1 MNDEIG
7 KSLGLEPLDDV
18 VEGKVIERTEVPRTE
33 VPTDDKMNKDYE
45 YARSNFYNVI
55 ESGTEALEQMLDVAK
70 ASEHP
75 RAYEVVSTIM
85 KTLVD
90 ANKDLVAMSTKKVES
105 EEKASSESPNGL
117 TTNNNLFVGST
128 NELQQLIKDMKNS
141 DG

>member
-7 KSLGLEPLDDV
+7 KSLGLEPLDNV
-18 VEGKVIERTEVPRTE
+18 VEGKVVERTV
-33 VPTDDKMNKDYE
+33 VPTDDKMDKDYE

>member
-18 VEGKVIERTEVPRTE
+18 VEGKIIERQEAPVDQK
-33 VPTDDKMNKDYE
+33 VDKDYE
-45 YARSNFYNVI
+45 YARANFYNVI
-55 ESGTEALEQMLDVAK
+55 ESGTEALEQMLEVAK

-90 ANKDLVAMSTKKVES
+90 ANKDLVKMSTDKVKDES
-105 EEKASSESPNGL
+105 KGVATIDQNGV
-117 TTNNNLFVGST
+117 TNNNVFVGST
-128 NELQQLIKDMKNS
+128 AELQKLVKDLRNS
-141 DG
+141 EE

>member
-18 VEGKVIERTEVPRTE
+18 VEGKVIERTE

-90 ANKDLVAMSTKKVES
+90 ANKDLVKMSTDKLKVE
-105 EEKASSESPNGL
+105 EENIDTTPKGL

-128 NELQQLIKDMKNS
+128 NELQQLLKDMKNS

>member
-18 VEGKVIERTEVPRTE
+18 VEGKVVQRTE

-90 ANKDLVAMSTKKVES
+90 SNKDLVAMSTKKVES